1 VTVAVRVA
9 GRESFWTSGMY
20 SVMTKQWMWYR
31 QDWTPRSP
39 IASNTFRGWE
49 NNAEPAPTSALES
62 CLVIDVDPDKGDI
75 YWRNALCVQPN
86 YYICEIPK
94 ICY

>member
-1 VTVAVRVA
+1 
-9 GRESFWTSGMY
+9 MY

-39 IASNTFRGWE
+39 IASNTFRGWQY
-49 NNAEPAPTSALES
+49 NVEPTPTSPLNA
-62 CLVIDVDPDKGDI
+62 CLLININPDTGDI
-75 YWRNALCVQPN
+75 YWRNEWCVEPN